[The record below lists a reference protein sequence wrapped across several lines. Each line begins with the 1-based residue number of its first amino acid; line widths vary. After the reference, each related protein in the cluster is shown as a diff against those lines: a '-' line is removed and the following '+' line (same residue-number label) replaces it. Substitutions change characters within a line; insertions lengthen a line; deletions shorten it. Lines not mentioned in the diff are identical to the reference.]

1 MMLGRE
7 NELNYLNTAYAKNCS
22 QIIVVYGRRG
32 VGKTTLLKSFMQDKD
47 VFYYQARETDERGQI
62 RLLAKAGASQGLIL
76 KKEIPD
82 EYAEIWQALS
92 FSSGQKKILIFENFE
107 QMVKHSASFVSSL
120 TALLR
125 GNLPENIM
133 ILLCSSSIGFVENDL
148 VPKIGREALAIS
160 GFLKL
165 RELKFCDL
173 RKFFPRY
180 SAEECIM
187 IYSIFGGLPGLWQT
201 FNGEL
206 GIKENICRH
215 ILACGS
221 RLRDAG
227 DRPVR
232 DQFREP
238 AVYYAILSAIA
249 QGNYKLNDLFHET
262 GFSRA
267 KISVYL
273 KHLIEI
279 EIVTKVF
286 SFDTP
291 DRENQKK
298 GIYRISDPFVRFW
311 FRYLFPNGSKLELL
325 SPKQFFD
332 EVIAPS
338 FAEFCNEGFAQVCR
352 ETMQQIDEPHSDGE
366 LFVKTGCY
374 EGKNGDIDF
383 VGQKEGGDFVVA
395 FSDFEQA
402 AVTQKSLQHD
412 LSVLQAAKLSPKR
425 IYLFAR
431 GCFDEE
437 IMLKAR
443 TSKDLILIG
452 MKDL

>member
-7 NELNYLNTAYAKNCS
+7 NELNYLNTAYAKDCS

-76 KKEIPD
+76 EKEIPD

-92 FSSGQKKILIFENFE
+92 FSSGQKKILILENFE
-107 QMVKHSASFVSSL
+107 QMVKHSASFVPSL

-148 VPKIGREALAIS
+148 VPKIGREAQAIS

-173 RKFFPRY
+173 RKFFPLY
-180 SAEECIM
+180 SVEECVM
-187 IYSIFGGLPGLWQT
+187 IYSIFGGVPGLWQS
-201 FNGEL
+201 FDRGMSV
-206 GIKENICRH
+206 KENVCKH
-215 ILACGS
+215 ILAGTG
-221 RLRDAG
+221 RLRNEG

-232 DQFREP
+232 EQFREP
-238 AVYYAILSAIA
+238 AVYYAILSALS
-249 QGNYKLNDLFHET
+249 QGNNKLNDLYHVT

-267 KISVYL
+267 KISVYI

-279 EIVTKVF
+279 EIISKIF

-291 DRENQKK
+291 DKENQKK

-311 FRYLFPNGSKLELL
+311 FCYLYPNGSKLELL
-325 SPKQFFD
+325 SPEQFFD
-332 EVIAPS
+332 DVIAPS
-338 FAEFCNEGFAQVCR
+338 FAAFCNEGFAHVCR
-352 ETMQQIDEPHSDGE
+352 ETMLQLNAQDPVVEPFAKSG
-366 LFVKTGCY
+366 VY
-374 EGKNGDIDF
+374 EGKNGNIDF
-383 VGQKEGGDFVVA
+383 IGQEKGGKYIVA

-402 AVTQKSLQHD
+402 VVTQQTFQYYI
-412 LSVLQAAKLSPKR
+412 SVLQAAKLNPER

-437 IMLKAR
+437 MMLKAR
-443 TSKDLILIG
+443 TNEDLILIG